1 MTRPAETPDES
12 SPPAV
17 NSSAAPASAASA
29 APPSAA
35 HEAGAS
41 AAPRPTPPAV
51 NSSAALAH
59 QRLRRAVVRLELP
72 PGAAM
77 SEQRLAARFG
87 LSKAAVRAALAR
99 LRAERLVLAEP
110 RRGHVVAPLTLRDVG
125 DVYALR
131 LLLEPPAAAAA
142 AGRLEEAAIARLRE
156 AVANDVDI
164 DDPASIDRFLDG
176 NRAVHVAIAGASGN
190 GRLAAIVERLLDDS
204 ERAIGVALRAGAAAG
219 GLRVR
224 GEHEAV
230 LDALAAADGTAAERL
245 MRSAIERFRDELLDT
260 LRGSAAVQDLPI
272 GADSSKT
279 QAAPVA

>member
-1 MTRPAETPDES
+1 MSSRPEPVDDTA
-12 SPPAV
+12 
-17 NSSAAPASAASA
+17 AAP
-29 APPSAA
+29 
-35 HEAGAS
+35 
-41 AAPRPTPPAV
+41 V

-59 QRLRRAVVRLELP
+59 ERLRRAVVRLELP

-99 LRAERLVLAEP
+99 LRAERLVLSEP

-125 DVYALR
+125 EVYALR

-142 AGRLEEAAIARLRE
+142 AGRLGGAAIARLRA

-164 DDPASIDRFLDG
+164 GDPSSIDRFLDG

-204 ERAIGVALRAGAAAG
+204 ERAIGVALRAGAAAR

-224 GEHEAV
+224 SEHEAV
-230 LDALAAADGTAAERL
+230 LDAIAAGEGAAAERL

-279 QAAPVA
+279 AATRTA